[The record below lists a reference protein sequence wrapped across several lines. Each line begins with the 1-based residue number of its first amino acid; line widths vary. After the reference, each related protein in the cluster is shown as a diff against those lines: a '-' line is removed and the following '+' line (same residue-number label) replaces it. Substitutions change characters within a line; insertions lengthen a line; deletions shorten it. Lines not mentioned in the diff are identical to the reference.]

1 MKDDWL
7 DRALREAESPLDDD
21 GFTLRVMSALPAPR
35 SARSSGHDWI
45 VIAGAAVGSTVVASQ
60 FPLAPFLNVVL
71 QAAQIT
77 WIGGAVMLACM
88 AGALLAEPIR
98 RIW

>member
-21 GFTLRVMSALPAPR
+21 GFTLRVMAALPPPR
-35 SARSSGHDWI
+35 MVRTAGHDWI
-45 VIAGAAVGSTVVASQ
+45 VIAGAAVGSTVVAAQ
-60 FPLAPFLNVVL
+60 FPLRPFLDVIL
-71 QAAQIT
+71 HAAQIT